1 MSLRDNAFPI
11 MLCCAVMSVGVR
23 PAPVCSMYLWTLRVI
38 NGGAYV
44 SSLTER
50 AATPHFLPVMEMG
63 K

>member
-1 MSLRDNAFPI
+1 
-11 MLCCAVMSVGVR
+11 MLCCAVMSVGVG
-23 PAPVCSMYLWTLRVI
+23 PAPVCSMYSWTLRVI